1 MATSKTISAQAAT
14 LEAVNECK
22 KMTGYMMQALTEQ
35 EAKQKSYMELL
46 AEWERRQGL
55 YNASLSQYKSKCS
68 SPSGC
73 LTPGSQG
80 GVQRLGCDPMCLNWL
95 RMNPSFAAH
104 KPVAPVPPDLGT
116 FVCSICA
123 QSVDINATA
132 GDAVNVMKNAINQ
145 QMTCTT
151 ALDKQISDS
160 AAAVPNASGTNAGTP
175 TAPAPVPARSTSV
188 PVTTETA
195 ETTTEE
201 EKSNTTMYII
211 IGAIILTLII
221 IGIVIALIFS
231 GDAEPA
237 IRTKM

>member
-1 MATSKTISAQAAT
+1 MTTSKTISAQTAT

-22 KMTGYMMQALTEQ
+22 KMTEYMMQALKEQ
-35 EAKQKSYMELL
+35 ESKQKSYMELL

-55 YNASLSQYKSKCS
+55 YNSSLSQYQSKCS

-95 RMNPSFAAH
+95 RMNPTFASH

-132 GDAVNVMKNAINQ
+132 GDTVNVMKNAINQ
-145 QMTCTT
+145 QMSCTT
-151 ALDKQISDS
+151 TLDKQISD
-160 AAAVPNASGTNAGTP
+160 AAATGTAAGGTNAGTP
-175 TAPAPVPARSTSV
+175 LPGTTVSKPPTMPITSTATPP
-188 PVTTETA
+188 
-195 ETTTEE
+195 E

-211 IGAIILTLII
+211 IGAIIITLII
-221 IGIVIALIFS
+221 IGIVIALLFS
-231 GDAEPA
+231 GSEEPPA
-237 IRTKM
+237 KIRTS